1 VRNRRLVAAACAA
14 LAAGSCGTVQRSDD
28 DTDAG
33 SSTPRVDASPGAS
46 ADAGADAG
54 DAAPA
59 TPCDPDDPIVA
70 VEEVA
75 GANDLAPAAVYH
87 CCLSFGADGI
97 GYFAAGPGTAEPAAA
112 DIYRTRRTA
121 TGFEPPERVIGAL
134 SDDSFWVPSLSSD
147 QLVLFYNHQAPDDA
161 GVEVFASVR
170 PAPGDTFPA
179 GERLDL
185 GGGPD
190 VIQEADP
197 FATDEGL
204 YFQRNQRIHFAA
216 GDGDRFA
223 PGQPVDGLAPELDA
237 TDLQPIAS
245 ADGETL
251 YWAREQPGT
260 GGRDIW
266 MARRAGGP
274 GAFDAPR
281 PVPERT
287 GGGEPFN
294 SPEFEGP
301 SWESPDR
308 CDLYFTT
315 LRNGRAEIWVGHRRA
330 P

>member
-1 VRNRRLVAAACAA
+1 VRTRRLLAAACAA
-14 LAAGSCGTVQRSDD
+14 LAAGSCGTVHKSAGDE
-28 DTDAG
+28 TDAG
-33 SSTPRVDASPGAS
+33 SSAPPALDAAPGPNP
-46 ADAGADAG
+46 DAG
-54 DAAPA
+54 DAAPPA
-59 TPCDPDDPIVA
+59 APCDPDDPIVA

-75 GANDLAPAAVYH
+75 GANDLPAAAVYH
-87 CCLSFGADGI
+87 CCLSFSADGI
-97 GYFAAGPGTAEPAAA
+97 AYFAAGPGTAEPDAA
-112 DIYRTRRTA
+112 DIFRTRRTA

-147 QLVLFYNHQAPDDA
+147 RLVLFYNHQAPDVA
-161 GVEVFASVR
+161 GIEIFASVR
-170 PAPGDTFPA
+170 PAPDDTFPA
-179 GERLDL
+179 GKRLDL
-185 GGGPD
+185 GAGPE

-204 YFQRNQRIHFAA
+204 YFQRGQRIHFAA
-216 GDGDRFA
+216 RDGDGFA
-223 PGQPVDGLAPELDA
+223 PGQPVEGLTPASDT

-245 ADGETL
+245 GDGETL

-274 GAFDAPR
+274 GAFDSPR
-281 PVPERT
+281 PVPERA
-287 GGGEPFN
+287 GGEPFN

-315 LRNGRAEIWVGHRRA
+315 LRNGPAEIWVGHRRV